1 MSEERMKVLELLS
14 EGKISVEEA
23 DRLLRALGESP
34 ASEGKGRRRNWNVGG
49 ELDDIEGQIRE
60 RVDQARETIRTS
72 LPNIKQTVQEAIP
85 DIDRIVREATA
96 DLPKALNE
104 MTRTLSETFAG
115 WKDMGDEHRFPEK
128 AERHESL
135 IEALAAGSRF
145 VLHNPRG
152 SVKIETWDREEV
164 SVNAKI
170 NARGRSAEEVQ
181 RFIEAISLGLERKPE
196 ALYVNIGVPPRDDFA
211 GVGRWQLDF
220 VVNLP
225 QKLDLELRTQH
236 GSMEVPHIDG
246 NLVIGTRHGKS
257 QLGGASG
264 NVSVQ
269 QAHGNL
275 EIGPVGQALVL
286 DSRHG
291 QAQLATVGGSATVK
305 NAHGNLEIGRVEGA
319 LEIESAH
326 GNLGLAQVGG
336 SARLQQRHGAI
347 NLESTG
353 GDLTVDARH
362 APLHVGPIGGKGQI
376 VNHHGPI
383 DIAEITEGLVAS
395 NHHGSIQIRSVGANA
410 VVKNHHASIRLAQ
423 VGGDA
428 TAENSHG
435 SIDIDGVKGRTA
447 ARNSHGSILLENV
460 EGEVVA
466 QTQRSNIRVRPQHPV
481 QHPYTLQ
488 ARHGNIEVEIP
499 AGSDLEVQ
507 ANAGQG
513 RIQTDLPLEVV
524 ANSHRGQM
532 ASGNLGAGGTALK
545 VETERGNISLKG
557 A

>member
-14 EGKISVEEA
+14 DGKISVEEA

-34 ASEGKGRRRNWNVGG
+34 ASENKGKRRNWNVTG
-49 ELDDIEGQIRE
+49 EIDELEGQIRE
-60 RVDQARETIRTS
+60 RVDQARDTIRTS

-128 AERHESL
+128 ADRQESL
-135 IEALAAGSRF
+135 SEALAAGSRL

-152 SVKIETWDREEV
+152 SVKVETWDREEAAV
-164 SVNAKI
+164 DVKI
-170 NARGRSAEEVQ
+170 SARGRSAEEVQ
-181 RFIEAISLGLERKPE
+181 RFVEAVSVGLERKPE
-196 ALYVNIGVPPRDDFA
+196 ALYVNIGVPPRDNFS

-220 VVNLP
+220 VVKVP

-236 GSMEVPHIDG
+236 GPMEVPHIDG
-246 NLVIGTRHGKS
+246 NLVIGTRHGKG

-269 QAHGNL
+269 QAHGPL
-275 EIGPVGQALVL
+275 EVGPVGQTLVL

-291 QAQLATVGGSATVK
+291 PVKLATVGGNATVK
-305 NAHGNLEIGRVEGA
+305 NAHGHLGLDRVEGD
-319 LEIESAH
+319 LEIEGAH
-326 GNLGLAQVGG
+326 GNLDLAQVNG
-336 SARLQQRHGAI
+336 SARIKQRHGAV
-347 NLESTG
+347 NLEGTG
-353 GDLTVDARH
+353 GDLTIDARH
-362 APLHVGPIGGKGQI
+362 APLHLGPVGGKGQI
-376 VNHHGPI
+376 VNHHGSI
-383 DIAEITEGLVAS
+383 DIHSVAQGLVAS
-395 NHHGSIQIRSVGANA
+395 NHHGSVKAGQVGSDA
-410 VVKNHHASIRLAQ
+410 VVKNRHASIRLSQ

-428 TAENSHG
+428 TTENSHG
-435 SIDIDGVKGRTA
+435 SIEVDGVKGRTA
-447 ARNSHGSILLENV
+447 ARNSHGSILLENLG
-460 EGEVVA
+460 GEVVA
-466 QTQRSNIRVRPQHPV
+466 QTSRSNIRVRPQQPV
-481 QHPYTLQ
+481 RHAYTLQ

-499 AGSDLEVQ
+499 AGSDLDVQ
-507 ANAGQG
+507 ANAGHG

-524 ANSHRGQM
+524 SNSHRGQM
-532 ASGNLGAGGTALK
+532 ASGALGSGGTPLK
-545 VETERGNISLKG
+545 AEAERGNISLKG